1 MFYQLI
7 LLHYYC
13 CIYARNITVF
23 RLELCSHLGS
33 NPEPRNDGSIM
44 TLVTITMVL
53 TFYGVLHM

>member
-13 CIYARNITVF
+13 YIYARDITVF
-23 RLELCSHLGS
+23 RLELCPPLGS
-33 NPEPRNDGSIM
+33 NPKSRNDGSIM
-44 TLVTITMVL
+44 ILITMVL